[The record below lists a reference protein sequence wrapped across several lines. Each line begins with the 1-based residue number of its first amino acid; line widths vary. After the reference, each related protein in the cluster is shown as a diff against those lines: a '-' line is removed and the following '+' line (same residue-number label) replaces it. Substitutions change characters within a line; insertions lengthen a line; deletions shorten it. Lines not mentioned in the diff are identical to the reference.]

1 MIGGRA
7 YNVVG
12 RWVRETVGI
21 TDRRLA
27 PNHSWRHR
35 MEDELKDHDVDQEV
49 RDRLCGHASTST
61 GRLYGAKGLSLRR
74 LAAAVELLKAPPG
87 LE

>member
-1 MIGGRA
+1 
-7 YNVVG
+7 
-12 RWVRETVGI
+12 
-21 TDRRLA
+21 
-27 PNHSWRHR
+27 